1 MCVDDVGGNCFVPCV
16 NRLLMQNSPNRIKLM
31 SATIEDLTINYE
43 EDGVQI
49 VKETGKEILSK
60 GAWTTILYRFK
71 NLDKKTG
78 EFGKDMYTIRRYQKR
93 QGEYLMKSKFNIS
106 STEQAK
112 KIVDVLEKWIAE
124 N

>member
-1 MCVDDVGGNCFVPCV
+1 
-16 NRLLMQNSPNRIKLM
+16 M

-43 EDGVQI
+43 EEGIQV

-60 GAWTTILYRFK
+60 GAWTTILYRFQ

-93 QGEYLMKSKFNIS
+93 QGEYMMKSKFNIS

-112 KIVDVLEKWIAE
+112 KIIEILTKWTSD